1 MKRENRIKYFTFTV
15 RSGELKIRVI
25 NSRNKPI
32 IMDLPREDVM
42 DTDNDTPDVCGICLA
57 PHVSPMLTT
66 KCGHK
71 LHQRCLKTWFSTSA
85 ISCPVCRTIPDTV
98 NEDIV
103 SCTRCR
109 RDYLSMDAIQDMDS
123 SLCLTRKCGHYHDRR
138 CQTKHLQEL
147 TEEFPHNPAMYDR
160 LIASQHPGCYTCKK
174 RIDNGDNIETDLT
187 CTLAKDESEQTINQQ
202 GSG

>member
-1 MKRENRIKYFTFTV
+1 
-15 RSGELKIRVI
+15 
-25 NSRNKPI
+25 
-32 IMDLPREDVM
+32 M

-57 PHVSPMLTT
+57 PHVSPMLIT

-71 LHQRCLKTWFSTSA
+71 LHQRCLKTWYSTSA

-103 SCTRCR
+103 SCARCR
-109 RDYLSMDAIQDMDS
+109 RDYLSRDAIQDMDS
-123 SLCLTRKCGHYHDRR
+123 SLCLTRKCGHFHDRR

-160 LIASQHPGCYTCKK
+160 LIASQHPGCYTCKN
-174 RIDNGDNIETDLT
+174 RIDNGDNIEPDLT
-187 CTLAKDESEQTINQQ
+187 CTLANDERDQTINQQ